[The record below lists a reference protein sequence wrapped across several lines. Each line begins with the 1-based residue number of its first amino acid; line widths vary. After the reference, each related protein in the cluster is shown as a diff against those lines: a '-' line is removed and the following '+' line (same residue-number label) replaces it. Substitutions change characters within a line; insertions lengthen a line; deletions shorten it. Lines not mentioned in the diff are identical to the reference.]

1 MSIFENAGRRVV
13 AAAAAATVVTGL
25 SLTTVSARP
34 ALAATTTI
42 SVNAAA
48 DPVGELNN
56 PAWYQ
61 NFSELGE
68 RDLARV
74 DELAPRVGR
83 GWGNVTWYYDET
95 KDTYSFNNKTFD
107 QAAGYAD
114 RMLINFGQ
122 CDQVLMTLQAPAKC
136 REVLKTGIRDR
147 KLRYPGLQYI
157 EFFNE
162 PDKIWDPSPPET
174 DTRLP
179 VGDYYKWYQIG
190 YSIINEVNAELDPG
204 LKLRIGGPA
213 AYEFDA
219 RYLQD
224 FINLYQADTNPA
236 KRLDFVSFH
245 DYSHDAN
252 PSAVQGQK
260 AQVQSWLGSTT
271 TPVFVTEYGIFAGD
285 QSVGPVEQDQ
295 VIHAA
300 AMATLGNYYVQGGM
314 DMPMHWVYEHNNPR
328 KSMFNNAVDGAV
340 FPYYNVV
347 KMQTMLKKNRLA
359 TPGTAPANGI
369 GVNTLATRDES
380 GVALMTTNYQ
390 YTGTASNT
398 VQLSVTLP
406 PATFNGRQVRVQ
418 RYLVDATHS
427 NWNVTKS
434 GGELEKV
441 EDYVLPAGTTA
452 APASYTLS
460 PNAVSLVVL
469 SPITSVEAEDVTPV
483 TSAGDPAW
491 DITDP
496 AASKGLLSLFE
507 PDAVGDQASYTLRV
521 PAAGPHRVRLRMK
534 HAPARGVTQ
543 VAINGTPIGAPI
555 DLYSTGYSF
564 TDHDLGVRTLRAG
577 DNTVSFTVTAPGAE
591 GSHSIGVDTFVLEPQ
606 YGFRVE
612 AENRV
617 PVSPTGHQVLVLAE
631 DAASAK
637 GYVTAGFT
645 AVGNAVRYRFTVP
658 VAGRYKLT
666 TGVKMFPN
674 RGICQWSSDG
684 AAIGTPKDHYAV
696 SPAYGPQEVGVLD
709 LHGPG
714 PVELTC
720 TVTGKNAAS
729 SGYHHGMDYFEF
741 VPADT

>member
-1 MSIFENAGRRVV
+1 MSIFEGAGSRSV
-13 AAAAAATVVTGL
+13 AAAAVVTVVAGL
-25 SLTTVSARP
+25 SLTTVDVAPAR
-34 ALAATTTI
+34 AATTTI
-42 SVNAAA
+42 AVNAAA
-48 DPVGELNN
+48 EPVGTLNN

-95 KDTYSFNNKTFD
+95 KDTYSFTNKTFD
-107 QAAGYAD
+107 QAAGYTD

-122 CDQVLMTLQAPAKC
+122 CDQVLMTLQSPAKC
-136 REVLKTGIRDR
+136 REVLKTGIKNR
-147 KLRYPGLQYI
+147 KQRYPGLQYI

-162 PDKIWDPSPPET
+162 PDKTWDPAPPET
-174 DTRLP
+174 DTYLTP
-179 VGDYYKWYQIG
+179 ENYYKWYQIG
-190 YSIINEVNAELDPG
+190 YSIINEVNAELDPS
-204 LKLRIGGPA
+204 LKLQIGGPA
-213 AYEFDA
+213 AFEFDA
-219 RYLQD
+219 DYLQR
-224 FINLYQADTNPA
+224 FIAAYKADTNPA

-252 PSAVQGQK
+252 PSGVQGQK
-260 AQVQSWLGSTT
+260 AQIQSWLGNTT
-271 TPVFVTEYGIFAGD
+271 TPVFVTEYGVFAGD
-285 QSVGPVEQDQ
+285 QSLGTVEQDQ

-300 AMATLGNYYVQGGM
+300 AMATLGNYYVQGDM
-314 DMPMHWVYEHNNPR
+314 DMPMHWVYEHNNAR

-347 KMQTMLKKNRLA
+347 KMQTMLKRNRLA
-359 TPGTAPANGI
+359 TPGTPPPGGI

-380 GVALMTTNYQ
+380 GIALMTTNYQ
-390 YTGTASNT
+390 YTGTASST
-398 VQLSVTLP
+398 VQLDVTLP
-406 PATFNGRQVRVQ
+406 PATFDGRQVRVQ

-441 EDYVLPAGTTA
+441 EDYVLPAGAKALPA
-452 APASYTLS
+452 AYTLS

-469 SPITSVEAEDVTPV
+469 SPVTSVEAEDVTPV

-491 DITDP
+491 DITDT

-507 PDAVGDQASYTLRV
+507 PDAVGDQATYTLRV
-521 PAAGPHRVRLRMK
+521 PAAGPHRVRLRLK
-534 HAPARGVTQ
+534 HAPARGSTQ
-543 VAINGTPIGAPI
+543 VAINGAPIGAPI

-564 TDHDLGVRTLRAG
+564 IDHDLGIRTLRAG
-577 DNTVSFTVTAPGAE
+577 DNTITFTVTGAGAE

-612 AENRV
+612 AEARV
-617 PVSPTGHQVLVLAE
+617 PVSPTGNQVLVLAE
-631 DAASAK
+631 DAASNK
-637 GYVTAGFT
+637 GYVTGTFT
-645 AVGNAVRYRFTVP
+645 APGNAITYRFTVP
-658 VAGRYKLT
+658 ATGRYKLT

-674 RGICQWSSDG
+674 RGICQWSTGG

-696 SPAYGPQEVGVLD
+696 SPAYGPQEVGVVD

-714 PVELTC
+714 PAELTC

-729 SGYHHGMDYFEF
+729 SGYNHGMDYFDF
-741 VPADT
+741 APADN